1 MMPFACQT
9 DRNQMLGK
17 GLLRLP
23 PFYAKSCSS
32 ICQRPSDYTTVGGLG
47 LPSIPQYPFGLC
59 ITALAC
65 FWMDHSDVFIIRAE
79 PRCKRSPLRLVDWEH
94 AHPTLS
100 GKLVSI
106 LPVATMLEARPA
118 RSIRQ
123 SLKRGLAI
131 PYRNWSGIRPR
142 HHLLNVPSTVF
153 IRMHQVAL
161 IFSYLFIPSRCVFS
175 EFILY
180 FGADIDSRKRL
191 FMSDG

>member
-9 DRNQMLGK
+9 DHNPRYWERGCYDC
-17 GLLRLP
+17 LP
-23 PFYAKSCSS
+23 FTLNPANPYTNDL
-32 ICQRPSDYTTVGGLG
+32 PTYTTVGGLG

-106 LPVATMLEARPA
+106 LPVATMLGARPA

-131 PYRNWSGIRPR
+131 P
-142 HHLLNVPSTVF
+142 
-153 IRMHQVAL
+153 
-161 IFSYLFIPSRCVFS
+161 
-175 EFILY
+175 
-180 FGADIDSRKRL
+180 
-191 FMSDG
+191 